1 MRRRVIRRSLEGF
14 CTCEFLLK
22 STAARVYLK
31 QAASGGSAGKERIWK
46 ADDTAVCW
54 MLDEMKEARG
64 RVLVKLKQDVEKT
77 ENLIT
82 AVLSAVAGGFVE
94 LNWQESTAL
103 AAEKVLLWEQK

>member
-1 MRRRVIRRSLEGF
+1 
-14 CTCEFLLK
+14 
-22 STAARVYLK
+22 
-31 QAASGGSAGKERIWK
+31 
-46 ADDTAVCW
+46 

-103 AAEKVLLWEQK
+103 AAEKVLL